1 MLSMIVN
8 ANLFLT
14 TLFLIFG
21 VGFFIHDAW
30 KKKENPRNT
39 IGYMVAAFF
48 MASAIIFIWR

>member
-1 MLSMIVN
+1 MLSMIAS

-39 IGYMVAAFF
+39 IGNMVAAFF

>member
-30 KKKENPRNT
+30 KKKENLRNT
-39 IGYMVAAFF
+39 IGNMVAAFF